1 VTQRAAGSPY
11 AALAHTWRGTDEPA
25 LHRPG
30 AAILNLPIDEQGAL
44 MTRLIARAGISAI
57 SALVLVLAA
66 APMVAAS
73 TPRHT
78 SFRAKDGNYKGT
90 LSVGIK
96 KVVYF
101 TVSQHGTKGV
111 ARLVCDGQP
120 YGRVS
125 MPITGRT
132 FSGKYQRS
140 PGVGVW
146 TLSGRFSSKTTATAH
161 LGSSHVCDGKSGNV
175 NLALF

>member
-1 VTQRAAGSPY
+1 
-11 AALAHTWRGTDEPA
+11 
-25 LHRPG
+25 
-30 AAILNLPIDEQGAL
+30 
-44 MTRLIARAGISAI
+44 MTRPIARAGISAI
-57 SALVLVLAA
+57 GALVVVLAA
-66 APMVAAS
+66 APVVPAS

-132 FSGKYQRS
+132 FTGKHQLS
-140 PGVGVW
+140 PGVQVW

-161 LGSSHVCDGKSGNV
+161 LSGNTVCDGKSGNV
-175 NLALF
+175 KLALI